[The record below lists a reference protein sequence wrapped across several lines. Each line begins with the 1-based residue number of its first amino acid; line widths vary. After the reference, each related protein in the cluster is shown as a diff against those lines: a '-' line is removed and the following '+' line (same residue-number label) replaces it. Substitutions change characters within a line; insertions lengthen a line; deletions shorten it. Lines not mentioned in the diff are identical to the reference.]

1 MTATSADDCCGEWVD
16 RVFVGLAEE
25 DVERVYGLALE
36 AESDV
41 GVDAGGDADVGVA
54 DDFLDHDEFDAL
66 FKLCVNLERFREGGE
81 STLIAS
87 RNRKCCRRILDRG
100 RFC

>member
-1 MTATSADDCCGEWVD
+1 MAAGVWLSGAVMRVAKQVDGVALKADAYTGVD
-16 RVFVGLAEE
+16 R
-25 DVERVYGLALE
+25 
-36 AESDV
+36 
-41 GVDAGGDADVGVA
+41 GGDADVGGA
-54 DDFLDHDEFDAL
+54 EDFLDHDEFDAL

-87 RNRKCCRRILDRG
+87 RNRKFCRRILDRG

>member
-1 MTATSADDCCGEWVD
+1 MAAEVWLSGLAVRVARWVD
-16 RVFVGLAEE
+16 GV
-25 DVERVYGLALE
+25 ALKVD
-36 AESDV
+36 AYV
-41 GVDAGGDADVGVA
+41 GVDRGGDADVGVA
-54 DDFLDHDEFDAL
+54 EDFLDHDEFDAL

>member
-1 MTATSADDCCGEWVD
+1 MVADVWLSGAAICVAKQVD
-16 RVFVGLAEE
+16 GVGLKA
-25 DVERVYGLALE
+25 DAY
-36 AESDV
+36 V
-41 GVDAGGDADVGVA
+41 GVDRGGDADVGVA
-54 DDFLDHDEFDAL
+54 EDFLDHDEFDAL